1 MNFEPCTYAPQRK
14 MHVMDRIHADTAY
27 GNDSQSVATNDAA
40 STSTLQ
46 DEVHDAATPSRED
59 CALWAEHLSLSW
71 DTASAA
77 NKVHNSSSTSASLN
91 EPALVVRDVSLHVSK
106 GETVCLVG
114 RSGCGKTTILHALAG
129 LLPAVR
135 GDVRSFGNDITNKPG
150 QVSYM
155 FQRDLL
161 LEHMSVID
169 NVCLPLVMHGVPK
182 QQARARVAELF
193 EPCGLAGYE
202 QAWPSQLSGGMRQ
215 RVAFMR
221 TYAMGNSCVLLD
233 EPFSALDAITRVEMR
248 SWYLRMA
255 RLYHLSTLAITHD
268 VDEALMMAQRVYIL
282 AKPTAHACEDAAC
295 APATIVGEVAVAH
308 SADMSAADFALTD
321 EFLHAKRQ
329 VMALL

>member
-1 MNFEPCTYAPQRK
+1 
-14 MHVMDRIHADTAY
+14 MHVMDCIHADTAY
-27 GNDSQSVATNDAA
+27 ENDSHSAATNNAPCG
-40 STSTLQ
+40 TSTLQ

-77 NKVHNSSSTSASLN
+77 NKVHNSSSTSASPN

-135 GDVRSFGNDITNKPG
+135 GDVCSFGSVITNKPG
-150 QVSYM
+150 HVSYM

-282 AKPTAHACEDAAC
+282 AKPTVHACEDAAC

>member
-1 MNFEPCTYAPQRK
+1 
-14 MHVMDRIHADTAY
+14 MHVMDCIHADTAY
-27 GNDSQSVATNDAA
+27 DKSLHSAATNDAA
-40 STSTLQ
+40 SASTLH
-46 DEVHDAATPSRED
+46 DEAHDAATPARED

-71 DTASAA
+71 DTDSAA
-77 NKVHNSSSTSASLN
+77 HKAHTSSSTSASSN

-255 RLYHLSTLAITHD
+255 HLYHLSTLAITHD
-268 VDEALMMAQRVYIL
+268 VDEALMMAKRVYIL
-282 AKPTAHACEDAAC
+282 AKPTAHTCEDAAC
-295 APATIVGEVAVAH
+295 TPATIVGEVAVAH
-308 SADMSAADFALTD
+308 PHRYA
-321 EFLHAKRQ
+321 R
-329 VMALL
+329 